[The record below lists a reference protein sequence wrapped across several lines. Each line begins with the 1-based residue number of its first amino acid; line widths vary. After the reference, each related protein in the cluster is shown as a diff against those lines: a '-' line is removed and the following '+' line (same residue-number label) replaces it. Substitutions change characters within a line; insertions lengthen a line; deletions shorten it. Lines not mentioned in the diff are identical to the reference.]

1 MKARNSNGST
11 GMRKGDSQEEARRP
25 SAGGLCRSGERVAS
39 RRSAAS
45 LPVLLALL
53 LLALAVVPVSPA
65 QGQSR
70 HNLLHDLY
78 GQGYLLADSDG
89 DSLADVVRGRLVLSD
104 RPSEEQVITAANL
117 AARLGYETTAM
128 DLDLLCSY
136 GSCPEGEERPALL
149 VGDPQAFG
157 LDVDDLSRAPGQ
169 GSVRRVE
176 HPHFPGGAVLV
187 DGYDATGLLAAG
199 NYLSGRYPDLDE
211 PGSGTWTELRERIKE
226 LVRGDSAS
234 AAGISLES
242 FTLSD
247 GRKGVS
253 RASMRLQTADV
264 SSFRR
269 LADSLSGDAS
279 AAWRGALDEAS
290 LYRLTLELVHGD
302 SSRTVRLAA
311 DASQPEREGGD
322 PQGGGDPD
330 FALQEFYTTGG
341 IYRDT
346 NGDEVADDLQAYI
359 SWNGTK
365 NAASLVRLAA
375 RVGLETAGMRLP
387 LVYPGGDEQHP
398 ENLGFPVIMG
408 PDAYI
413 LEQLRG
419 KGGLLEN
426 DSQPGDGYIEFLTG
440 RIGDKNG
447 VVLYGS
453 DAAGRGAAADY
464 LARRL
469 PWQWNYG
476 KGEWRLEE
484 TQTGVRR
491 FLQGVDGAGQVAAG
505 VEKLRTWMERLEVQP
520 EEVSV
525 HLAAEETPQGLD
537 AFLEGL
543 MAERWP
549 GAKHRAQTRATGFG
563 VGDTVF
569 AEQVSFPWEVDTFW
583 EHFER
588 EVEPE
593 LGPASFGRI
602 ELRVSEAPQVRDSL
616 AGVIRTRLRAAGVPE
631 GAVEVEVLSAYKQGY
646 SWLAD
651 RIIPRLEGR
660 EVATVHIDYRHLRDA
675 EEIKWQ
681 AAVSPTRWLQEIYPI
696 DGVMTRRLGVADSA
710 ITFRPFYGQEG
721 PTYRLAAL
729 DAAGDT
735 LLADTFNPRY
745 TVRSYFDHFPKYDSV
760 RVTTGWVEA
769 DIDGRKLLNRRIRT
783 DIEAFW
789 DHLQGS
795 TYPKI
800 VDYVMDIQ
808 EGRPDEDLAP
818 FFDAFRLDVTLSE
831 PDYQI
836 GFLRE
841 QISSTEALHED
852 LYFETLLLFDLIGN
866 RYGVGGL
873 DYPGRILPFIH
884 PPEHGQP
891 GRASIS
897 LTGKQEARPR
907 LELRYRESGGET
919 RELSYTLPNAP
930 VEDPVLRAVKVRES
944 YEGVGGLYFEVPVD
958 TADNPYPGLK
968 ERDPEYAIDRTFV
981 SAERVRGIIAA
992 LGDLHEAGLFRQ
1004 TLSWDRVEEV
1014 GFRFTKDDSLLD
1026 PEPLVLRRS
1035 AAPASTEPPALPD
1048 VGAFTYEGQNL
1059 VQWQHAISPEENNR
1073 IMARMNTFDNIS
1085 VYHAA
1090 TSLLGNEVFAMDL
1103 LPPTPSTYRSQAK
1116 MNALKPTLFISGRQH
1131 ANEFSSTSHMLKL
1144 AEKVATDS
1152 TYRRYLDR
1160 VNLVLHPVT
1169 NPDGAEL
1176 SIALHELNPYHMNH
1190 AAYLGPLGVDI
1201 PRDQNQRD
1209 PRYEVAKVRRV
1220 IHQAWLPDIYIN
1232 MHGYP
1237 PHEWVQYFAGY
1248 SAWMT
1253 GRERGPN
1260 SNNYWIPR
1268 GYFLTGFNWYD
1279 HEDHPFNK
1287 ELSFALL
1294 DSISTRVNDVPAMRR
1309 VNEEMQ
1315 RRYRKYRSQEDAYG
1329 EFYRNGL
1336 WVNAPLEGRTFTG
1349 SGFSDPDITYFTLT
1363 SEAPDEPARDDWMEM
1378 NAAAGLAHSTAVLQY
1393 LYHGLSGMEIEA
1405 EMESGRVRRARYR
1418 VKPVLP
1424 EKFHRLRQ
1432 EKEEDGS

>member
-1 MKARNSNGST
+1 MTARNSTGST
-11 GMRKGDSQEEARRP
+11 DTGKRKRNRDRGG
-25 SAGGLCRSGERVAS
+25 AGRVA
-39 RRSAAS
+39 AC
-45 LPVLLALL
+45 LLVIL
-53 LLALAVVPVSPA
+53 LLAQGAFSAQAQESQLA
-65 QGQSR
+65 
-70 HNLLHDLY
+70 LHDLY
-78 GQGYLLADSDG
+78 GQGILLADSDG
-89 DSLADVVRGRLVLSD
+89 DSLADVVRARLVLPD
-104 RPSEEQVITAANL
+104 EPAEEQVITAANL

-136 GSCPEGEERPALL
+136 AHCPRGGERPALL
-149 VGDPQAFG
+149 VGPPQAFG
-157 LDVDDLSRAPGQ
+157 LETEDLNRAPGQ
-169 GSVRRVE
+169 GSVRRVD
-176 HPHFPGGAVLV
+176 HPRFPGGAVLV

-211 PGSGTWTELRERIKE
+211 PGAGNWSVLRERIME
-226 LVRGDSAS
+226 LAREDSAVT
-234 AAGISLES
+234 AGLELQS
-242 FTLSD
+242 FTLAM

-253 RASMRLQTADV
+253 RAALRLKAADAA
-264 SSFRR
+264 SFRR

-279 AAWRGALDEAS
+279 AWRAALGESS
-290 LYRLTLELVHGD
+290 LYRLSLEVYHAD
-302 SSRTVRLAA
+302 SSRTFTLAA
-311 DASQPEREGGD
+311 ADPQPEREAGS
-322 PQGGGDPD
+322 PQPEGDPD
-330 FALQEFYTTGG
+330 FALQDFYSTSG

-346 NGDEVADDLQAYI
+346 NDDEVPDDLRAYI
-359 SWNGTK
+359 SWSGTE
-365 NAASLVRLAA
+365 NAAALVRLAG
-375 RVGLETAGMRLP
+375 RMGLETAGMRLP

-398 ENLGFPVIMG
+398 ESLGFPVMMG
-408 PDAYI
+408 PDAYV

-419 KGGLLEN
+419 EGGLLEN
-426 DSQPGDGYIEFLTG
+426 DPQPAMGYIEFLSG
-440 RIGDKNG
+440 KLEGKNG
-447 VVLYGS
+447 VALYGG
-453 DAAGRGAAADY
+453 DAGGRGAAADY
-464 LARRL
+464 LARRM

-476 KGEWRLEE
+476 KGQWKLEE

-491 FLQGVDGAGQVAAG
+491 FLQGVNGAGQVAAG
-505 VEKLRTWMERLEVQP
+505 VEKLRTWMERLEADP

-525 HLAAEETPQGLD
+525 YLAAEEAPTGLD
-537 AFLEGL
+537 AFLDGL
-543 MAERWP
+543 LRDRWP
-549 GAKHRAQTRATGFG
+549 GAQRRVQTRTTGFG

-569 AEQVSFPWEVDTFW
+569 AEQVSIPWEVDTFW

-588 EVEPE
+588 EVEPQ
-593 LGPASFGRI
+593 LGPESTGRI
-602 ELRVSEAPQVRDSL
+602 ELRVSEAPRVRDSL
-616 AGVIRTRLRAAGVPE
+616 AGVIRDRLRGSGVPE

-651 RIIPRLEGR
+651 RVVPQLEGR
-660 EVATVHIDYRHLRDA
+660 EVAAIHIGYRHLRDA

-681 AAVSPTRWLQEIYPI
+681 AAASPTRWLQEIYPI
-696 DGVMTRRLGVADSA
+696 DGVMTRTLGVADSS
-710 ITFRPFYGQEG
+710 IVFEPFYGQEG

-735 LLADTFNPRY
+735 LLADTFSSRY
-745 TVRSYFDHFPKYDSV
+745 TVRPYFDEFPRYDSV

-769 DIDGRKLLNRRIRT
+769 HIDGQKLLDRRIRT

-789 DHLQGS
+789 DYLQGS

-800 VDYVMDIQ
+800 IEYVMDIQ
-808 EGRPDEDLAP
+808 DGRPDEDLAP
-818 FFDAFRLDVTLSE
+818 YFDEFRLDVTLSE

-873 DYPGRILPFIH
+873 GYPGRILPFIH

-891 GRASIS
+891 GRAKIS
-897 LTGKQEARPR
+897 LTGKREARPR
-907 LELRYRESGGET
+907 LELRYREAGGET

-930 VEDPVLRAVKVRES
+930 VEDPVLRAIKVREDYKGAS
-944 YEGVGGLYFEVPVD
+944 GLYFEVPVD
-958 TADNPYPGLK
+958 TAGNPYPGLK

-981 SAERVRGIIAA
+981 SAERVRGMIAA

-1004 TLSWDRVEEV
+1004 TLSWDLVEEV

-1035 AAPASTEPPALPD
+1035 AAPASTQPPPLPG
-1048 VGAFTYEGQNL
+1048 VGAFAYRGQNL
-1059 VQWQHAISPEENNR
+1059 VQWRHAISPDENNR

-1090 TSLLGNEVFAMDL
+1090 TSLLGNEVYAMDL
-1103 LPPTPSTYRSQAK
+1103 LPPTPSAYRSQAK

-1176 SIALHELNPYHMNH
+1176 SIELHELNPYHMNH

-1201 PRDQNQRD
+1201 PRDQNDRD
-1209 PRYEVAKVRRV
+1209 PRYEVAKVRRE

-1253 GRERGPN
+1253 GRDRGPS

-1268 GYFLTGFNWYD
+1268 GYFLTGFSWYED
-1279 HEDHPFNK
+1279 EDHPFSK

-1294 DSISTRVNDVPAMRR
+1294 DSISTRVSRVPAMQR

-1315 RRYRKYRSQEDAYG
+1315 RRYRKYRSQEKAYG

-1336 WVNAPLEGRTFTG
+1336 WVNAPLEGRSFTG

-1363 SEAPDEPARDDWMEM
+1363 SEAPDEPARGDWMEM

-1393 LYHGLSGMEIEA
+1393 LYHGISEMESEA
-1405 EMESGRVRRARYR
+1405 EMEEGRVRRARYR

-1424 EKFHRLRQ
+1424 EKFYRMRQ
-1432 EKEEDGS
+1432 AREEEGGN